1 MNKLMLNPE
10 FNLYERKG
18 QAFCSSRQVA
28 EEFNKQHGHVLRDIE
43 EIIRGLSRIG
53 ETPGEQFRLLN
64 FVESSYRDSQ
74 GKRNREYLLT
84 KDGFTLLTM
93 GYKGQK
99 AMKFKIAYIN
109 RFNAM
114 EEFIQSLATA
124 KLEHPAFTDAVM
136 LAHEEPKHYHFS
148 NETNMINRIVL
159 DMDAKQFKQANG
171 IDIDVPSI
179 RPYLTTEQ
187 IQAVEALQRADI
199 GLLVAMPDFQE
210 RKQALTQYYERLKL
224 KRIA

>member
-1 MNKLMLNPE
+1 VSKLMLNPE

-28 EEFNKQHGHVLRDIE
+28 EEFSRQHDNVLRDVRNLDCSE
-43 EIIRGLSRIG
+43 K
-53 ETPGEQFRLLN
+53 FFLLN
-64 FVESSYRDSQ
+64 FEEKKYKS
-74 GKRNREYLLT
+74 KRAEQPEFFMT
-84 KDGFTLLTM
+84 KDGFTFLVM
-93 GYKGQK
+93 GYRGKK
-99 AMKFKIAYIN
+99 AAKFKEAYIN

-114 EEFIQSLATA
+114 EEFIKNLATA

-148 NETNMINRIVL
+148 NESNMINRIVL
-159 DMDAKQFKQANG
+159 GMDAKQFKQANG
-171 IDIDVPSI
+171 IDAKTPSI

-187 IQAVEALQRADI
+187 IAAIVTLQRADI
-199 GLLVAMPDFQE
+199 GLLVAMPDFQA

>member
-1 MNKLMLNPE
+1 MSKLMLNPE

-18 QAFCSSRQVA
+18 QVFCSSRQVA
-28 EEFNKQHGHVLRDIE
+28 EEFKREHKNVLRAIE
-43 EIIRGLSRIG
+43 GFAEPTSGLSEG
-53 ETPGEQFRLLN
+53 FNQLN
-64 FVESSYRDSQ
+64 FEPVTYKDAKGE
-74 GKRNREYLLT
+74 KRKEYLIT
-84 KDGFTLLTM
+84 RDGFTLLAM
-93 GYKGQK
+93 GFTGQK
-99 AMKFKIAYIN
+99 AMKFKEAYIN

-114 EEFIQSLATA
+114 EEFIKNLATA

-148 NETNMINRIVL
+148 NESNMINRIVL
-159 DMDAKQFKQANG
+159 GMDAKQFKQANG
-171 IDIDVPSI
+171 IDAKTPSI

-187 IQAVEALQRADI
+187 IAAIVTLQRADI
-199 GLLVAMPDFQE
+199 GLLVVMPDFQA

>member
-1 MNKLMLNPE
+1 VSKLMLNPE

-28 EEFNKQHGHVLRDIE
+28 EEFSRQHKHILDTITKLTE
-43 EIIRGLSRIG
+43 PTSGLSEEFI
-53 ETPGEQFRLLN
+53 LLN
-64 FVESSYRDSQ
+64 FEENSYRDSS
-74 GKRNREYLLT
+74 GKRNREYLIT
-84 KDGFTLLTM
+84 KDGFTMVVMEFKT
-93 GYKGQK
+93 KK
-99 AMKFKIAYIN
+99 ARQFKEAYIN

-114 EEFIQSLATA
+114 EEFIKNLATA

-148 NETNMINRIVL
+148 NESNMINRIVL
-159 DMDAKQFKQANG
+159 GMDAKQFKQANG
-171 IDIDVPSI
+171 IDAKTPSI

-187 IQAVEALQRADI
+187 IAAIVTLQRADI
-199 GLLVAMPDFQE
+199 GLLVAIPDFQA